1 VRIGAHI
8 QADLHA
14 LLDHELDVAAR
25 SEVLGHLE
33 TCRPCQ
39 EEYEAHRQLK
49 ALLAEHLVEGP
60 APPWLWQA
68 IVQRI
73 EEDARGLSGARGRWR
88 RAVRS
93 AGVRTA
99 AMVSAVLMVAV
110 VAVVVSESGRLTNS
124 AALTASLIDEIVRDH
139 RASVVAAS
147 GPADIQGND
156 PIAVLAK
163 LQTQGR
169 LPGAT
174 PALPKEAG
182 QLLGGSFCRFKPTTG
197 IRLTY
202 RLGEGQL
209 ASFYQ
214 LWRSPA
220 VAVPPSTAHR
230 RYLEVLEDKQP
241 HLILWGDQ
249 HTLYAL
255 VSEGPADELRKLV
268 SRP

>member
-25 SEVLGHLE
+25 SEVLGHLD

-60 APPWLWQA
+60 APPWLWQV
-68 IVQRI
+68 IVQQI
-73 EEDARGLSGARGRWR
+73 EEDARGRSRARGRWR
-88 RAVRS
+88 RAVRF
-93 AGVRTA
+93 AGLRTA
-99 AMVSAVLMVAV
+99 AMVFSVLVVAV
-110 VAVVVSESGRLTNS
+110 VAVVASESGRLTNP

-147 GPADIQGND
+147 GPADVRGSD
-156 PIAVLAK
+156 FIAVLTQ
-163 LQTQGR
+163 LQTHGR
-169 LPGAT
+169 LPEST

-202 RLGEGQL
+202 RLDEGQL
-209 ASFYQ
+209 ASLYQ
-214 LWRSPA
+214 LRRSPA
-220 VAVPPSTAHR
+220 VVVPPSTVHR
-230 RYLEVLEDKQP
+230 RYLEVLED
-241 HLILWGDQ
+241 
-249 HTLYAL
+249 
-255 VSEGPADELRKLV
+255 
-268 SRP
+268 